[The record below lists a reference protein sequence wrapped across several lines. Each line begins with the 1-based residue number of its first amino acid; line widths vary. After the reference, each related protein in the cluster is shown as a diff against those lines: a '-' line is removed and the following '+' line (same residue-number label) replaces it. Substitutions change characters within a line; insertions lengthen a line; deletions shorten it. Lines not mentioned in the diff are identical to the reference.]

1 MNRNSGF
8 QLGHPVHYIKNN
20 KNSYTIWEYSNK
32 ILAAI
37 LLFCLL
43 PLFLFIWIYFKIENS
58 GPMFFKQSR
67 PGYKNKPFLIYKIRT
82 MKLGSEQ
89 KTTLGTKINNPQVTK
104 FGKILRKLKIDE
116 FPQLINIIR
125 GEMSIAGPRPIP
137 EKLNKELKKH
147 IPEFE
152 IRYSVKPGLTNI
164 SQICINENALDE
176 QLIKDWK
183 LRFEG
188 ELHYIRNKS
197 VTYDILLIFMTIM
210 YVFKKLKI

>member
-1 MNRNSGF
+1 
-8 QLGHPVHYIKNN
+8 
-20 KNSYTIWEYSNK
+20 
-32 ILAAI
+32 
-37 LLFCLL
+37 
-43 PLFLFIWIYFKIENS
+43 
-58 GPMFFKQSR
+58 
-67 PGYKNKPFLIYKIRT
+67 
-82 MKLGSEQ
+82 
-89 KTTLGTKINNPQVTK
+89 
-104 FGKILRKLKIDE
+104 
-116 FPQLINIIR
+116 
-125 GEMSIAGPRPIP
+125 MSIAGPRPIP